1 MEFVGLL
8 VFQLGRDVLC
18 FKSLERPRVI
28 TRCLVQFLRSP
39 SGYFRK
45 EGLGLSQAR
54 QMPSQSWILF
64 IVMLF
69 SSIKI

>member
-1 MEFVGLL
+1 MEFTSLLGFQVGC
-8 VFQLGRDVLC
+8 DVLC
-18 FKSLERPRVI
+18 FKSLERPGAVR
-28 TRCLVQFLRSP
+28 RCLVQFLRSP